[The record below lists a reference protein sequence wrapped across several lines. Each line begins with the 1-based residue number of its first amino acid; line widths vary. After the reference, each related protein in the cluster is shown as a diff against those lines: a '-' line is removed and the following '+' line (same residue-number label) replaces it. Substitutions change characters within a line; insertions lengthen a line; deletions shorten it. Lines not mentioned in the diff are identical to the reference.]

1 MTKYAF
7 INGAIKKCVTNCNKT
22 TFEYVSRHEDKC
34 VPSCADEGSKIKQGT
49 NECIEKCDDT
59 FSIYNPKTNECV

>member
-49 NECIEKCDDT
+49 NVLKNVMIL
-59 FSIYNPKTNECV
+59 FQFIIQRQMNV